1 MRLSNSKQMLQSLTR
16 GAIVSGLLLS
26 LAACGKDLT
35 IEPDYPENQKTGV
48 DNIGSLFSG
57 NSLSLFSSSAG
68 EANTPT
74 MAVNSFLWRASLETF
89 SFMPLTTADQLSGI
103 IITDWY
109 SEPSVPDERM
119 KVNILILD
127 KSLRADAL
135 RITAFREKRTS
146 LGWETTPV
154 ADQTNRRLED
164 VVLVRAR
171 ELRIANLST
180 QKE

>member
-26 LAACGKDLT
+26 LVACGKDLT

-48 DNIGSLFSG
+48 ENMGSLFDSPNFTLFG
-57 NSLSLFSSSAG
+57 NSDNSTG
-68 EANTPT
+68 TPT

-119 KVNILILD
+119 KVTILILD

-171 ELRIANLST
+171 ELRIANLTT

>member
-1 MRLSNSKQMLQSLTR
+1 MPLSNSKQMLQSLTR

-26 LAACGKDLT
+26 LVACGNDLT

-48 DNIGSLFSG
+48 ENMGSLFDG
-57 NSLSLFSSSAG
+57 NSLSLFSSSTS
-68 EANTPT
+68 EASSPT
-74 MAVNSFLWRASLETF
+74 LAVNSFLWRAALETF

-119 KVNILILD
+119 KVTILILD

-146 LGWETTPV
+146 LGWETSPV
-154 ADQTNRRLED
+154 ADQTSRKLED

-171 ELRIANLST
+171 ELRIANLTT
-180 QKE
+180 QQE

>member
-1 MRLSNSKQMLQSLTR
+1 MRYNAKVTEPKWQS
-16 GAIVSGLLLS
+16 AW
-26 LAACGKDLT
+26 D
-35 IEPDYPENQKTGV
+35 
-48 DNIGSLFSG
+48 
-57 NSLSLFSSSAG
+57 SS
-68 EANTPT
+68 E
-74 MAVNSFLWRASLETF
+74 SFKAT
-89 SFMPLTTADQLSGI
+89 
-103 IITDWY
+103 
-109 SEPSVPDERM
+109 PDERM
-119 KVNILILD
+119 KVTILILD

-171 ELRIANLST
+171 ELRIANLTT